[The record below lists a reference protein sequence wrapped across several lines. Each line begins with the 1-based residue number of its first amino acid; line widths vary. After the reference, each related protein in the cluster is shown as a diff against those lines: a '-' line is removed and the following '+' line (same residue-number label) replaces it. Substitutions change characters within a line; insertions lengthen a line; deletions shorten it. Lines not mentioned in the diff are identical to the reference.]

1 MVCEQVCM
9 EKILKPKLWDRVTFV
24 ELKGPTRGAAE
35 TVLRG
40 LEGLPAELV
49 ARPVM
54 LCDGDTFYTADIV
67 RCAHVFAPHM
77 RVLDHHL
84 RAPIASVSQTQ
95 IALVYFSLTLFSL
108 GLIPPI
114 STKCHM
120 SRLSPTPVQQIPCGS
135 GERPKWGVLLPGR
148 PRQAD
153 LLVHSSP

>member
-1 MVCEQVCM
+1 M

-67 RCAHVFAPHM
+67 RFVHGMPAYE
-77 RVLDHHL
+77 RVRSPL
-84 RAPIASVSQTQ
+84 RSRTNSTSLFLFLVSR
-95 IALVYFSLTLFSL
+95 
-108 GLIPPI
+108 G
-114 STKCHM
+114 
-120 SRLSPTPVQQIPCGS
+120 
-135 GERPKWGVLLPGR
+135 
-148 PRQAD
+148 
-153 LLVHSSP
+153 